1 MENFRRN
8 WVIVMM
14 LIAINSLFVSGNH
27 AFAEG
32 YIPMLREGRVW
43 EYRGFGGYRDGPD
56 RQPTAVYHYLKLDG
70 CEKLNGESY
79 SRAVLFKTTIAEI
92 HEDRSESILSTED
105 RDQTLYFLRESEGKV
120 YVLKSEGG
128 QLVDRVDS
136 KPDNLSLY
144 DVVVYDWTLEDG
156 DPWRYG
162 EVSGFSADECPKVM
176 YGEPV
181 QVGPD
186 ECRVMNFNTM
196 AYVTFIEGIGVLAN
210 GSFGDYTFDIPVHLT
225 PWINLDKP
233 GIDSYLARVCDDGQ
247 LVYDAPVDYLNSV
260 VSVGEEAD
268 LSEKVFYDLAGR
280 AVTGKLSS
288 GIYIHEGKKIMVR

>member
-105 RDQTLYFLRESEGKV
+105 RDQR
-120 YVLKSEGG
+120 
-128 QLVDRVDS
+128 
-136 KPDNLSLY
+136 P
-144 DVVVYDWTLEDG
+144 DVV
-156 DPWRYG
+156 
-162 EVSGFSADECPKVM
+162 FSA
-176 YGEPV
+176 G
-181 QVGPD
+181 VG
-186 ECRVMNFNTM
+186 R
-196 AYVTFIEGIGVLAN
+196 
-210 GSFGDYTFDIPVHLT
+210 
-225 PWINLDKP
+225 
-233 GIDSYLARVCDDGQ
+233 
-247 LVYDAPVDYLNSV
+247 
-260 VSVGEEAD
+260 
-268 LSEKVFYDLAGR
+268 
-280 AVTGKLSS
+280 
-288 GIYIHEGKKIMVR
+288 